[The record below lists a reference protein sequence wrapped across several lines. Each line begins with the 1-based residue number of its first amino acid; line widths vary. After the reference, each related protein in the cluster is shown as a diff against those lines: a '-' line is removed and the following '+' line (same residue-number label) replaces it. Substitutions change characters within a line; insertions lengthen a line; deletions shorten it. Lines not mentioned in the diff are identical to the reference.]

1 MKQFTK
7 RCLAIVL
14 SFAMSF
20 TLLPS
25 AANMVFAEEMI
36 SEEGLQRTES
46 EAADAND
53 NLAGAINSQADAEMI
68 DSQAATETVAASP
81 KAALTPRAAYTFEE
95 ADLEDKTI
103 NDTTGNGYH
112 ATLKG
117 EGAAIADGML
127 TLPGGAAGS
136 KAAYVELPGTIFEGQ
151 DALTINAW
159 VKNLT
164 GVGNY
169 AAMYFGTKTKHVDS
183 SVSNDLPLNYWI
195 FNPMEPDTK
204 KNQFK
209 SVWTN
214 DNNADAPYNTEVG
227 PGKGSAE
234 SVTTDDKWRM
244 YTTVITADS
253 IATYYDGEFVNS
265 VEKTKTTT
273 DFGTGLVAYIGR
285 SAYNDKF
292 FKGGVH
298 SVSIYNSELSANDIT
313 QLYQDTKLDVALRS
327 VNIVGENS
335 LFAGKTLQLS
345 ATLVPDYASVE
356 DASVTWNSDNPAV
369 ATIDNTGKVTAV
381 SSGDAK
387 ITATI
392 AGVVS
397 APFTIHVIEETTSLA
412 PNKKYL
418 TVYTT
423 TKKFYTDGAWNIDQ
437 ETESVYMAVSDDGYT
452 FHVLNNGG
460 GVIFSKN
467 AEGTLKIR
475 NPRVYLDNANA
486 AAPFTVVAQDS
497 KAANGF
503 HVFTSADGVHYYDDT
518 LVPAT
523 ELFSS
528 PLNKNNFE
536 LLLGDE
542 NLLETDSS
550 ISLGN
555 AVELSD
561 AQYKKIVDSLG
572 TVTNTGLESLKG
584 LKITSAQGAQV
595 TTGMLNEM
603 YPSVNATYTDGSSQ
617 NFKIDWTD
625 ALENANLSTAG
636 THTLTGKVV
645 QPQYINNLKEL
656 NGSTLKDD
664 DPANANPNFP
674 DNYDPVT
681 KKVYYDKTKFIEGM
695 ADPNIYW
702 DEQTGYYYMTASYF
716 PEDGDQID
724 TNDKTEQYDRVVM
737 RRGRTLEELQTRKD
751 KQVTVWKVGNQGYD
765 DNGKQV
771 NRGYRFI
778 WAPELH
784 RVGDYWVVYFTESQ
798 SSSNAYGIYSHA
810 LILDG
815 DKDPYETA
823 LTASNQ
829 ASEWKDYKMRKDE
842 SLAAGVTDPFGEVFC
857 LDMTYFKDEKNGQSY
872 VLWAGKPTASFGGDS
887 TDIFIATVDEHEP
900 WKITSA
906 ATRLTCSDYG
916 WERIRY
922 CVNEGP
928 TVLQHDGNIFMCYS
942 AGGTGSE
949 YAIGMCSAKNG
960 ENLLDINN
968 WKKSPYPLLTSRDV
982 HGEEGPGHNS
992 FTVDK
997 DGNNI
1002 FVYHARPT
1010 SHNYQMCGKYNG
1022 QPLSDPCRHARLKRV
1037 HWAADGTPILKMT
1050 YENELLEEYE
1060 TVSLTVNVIADGSG
1074 SDMTDLPKPV
1084 TDITLDKNTIEM
1096 EAGESETLTA
1106 TIAPTDASN
1115 KNLTWSV
1122 VSAGIVEIQ
1131 GSGTSV
1137 TLVGKKAGTT
1147 TVRATAASGVYK
1159 ECEVTV
1165 KGVPVTAME
1174 LDKDS
1179 LTLTAGT
1186 SATLKPIFAPENA
1199 TNKKVT
1205 WTSSAPNIATVKG
1218 GVVTG
1223 RAEGEATI
1231 TATSVDGGFTQ
1242 TCEVL
1247 VEPAVVTDITLS
1259 QTSLTL
1265 AVNEKSALTA
1275 TVNPLGYVSQ
1285 EVSWSS
1291 SDATIASVDE
1301 NGNITAL
1308 KGGPATI
1315 TATSKEDSTVKATCM
1330 VTVIVPVESITL
1342 NKTSLSL
1349 NAGSSETL
1357 TITLNPANATYNV
1370 ATWTSSNSSVATVD
1384 QNGKVTGVKAGN
1396 AVITAT
1402 AGGKSA
1408 TCQITV
1414 TGTQKVSVTGIKLS
1428 GDKKLKI
1435 AAGKKVTLTAT
1446 IQPEN
1451 ATNKNVTWNVSNSKY
1466 AKMTGSG
1473 NKRTIT
1479 LNKKGGGKKVTV
1491 TATAADGSNKKASV
1505 TITIMKGSVK
1515 KISFK
1520 PKSRTLKAGKKVTLK
1535 PTISVNGKKKQTNTK
1550 LSWKSSNTK
1559 YATVNGSGKVTT
1571 KKAGKGKTVT
1581 ITATSTDGTN
1591 KKATVKIK
1599 IK

>member
-25 AANMVFAEEMI
+25 AANMVFAEELI
-36 SEEGLQRTES
+36 TEEGIQRTNS
-46 EAADAND
+46 ETTDAND
-53 NLAGAINSQADAEMI
+53 KLADAETI
-68 DSQAATETVAASP
+68 AASP
-81 KAALTPRAAYTFEE
+81 KSVSTPRAAYAFEE

-151 DALTINAW
+151 DTLTINAW

-164 GVGNY
+164 GSGNY
-169 AAMYFGTKTKHVDS
+169 AAMYFGTKSKHVDS

-204 KNQFK
+204 QDLFK
-209 SVWTN
+209 SAWTN
-214 DNNADAPYNTEVG
+214 GNNEGTPYNTEIG

-234 SVTTDDKWRM
+234 SVKTDDKWRM

-253 IATYYDGEFVNS
+253 IAAYYDGEFVNS
-265 VEKTKTTT
+265 VDKTKTTT

-298 SVSIYNSELSANDIT
+298 SVSIYNSELTADDVA
-313 QLYQDTKLDVALRS
+313 QLYQDTKLDVALRG

-335 LFAGKTLQLS
+335 LFAGETLQLS
-345 ATLVPDYASVE
+345 TALVPDYASVE

-369 ATIDNTGKVTAV
+369 ATIDNTGKVTAI
-381 SSGDAK
+381 SSGDTK

-397 APFTIHVIEETTSLA
+397 APFTVHVIEETTSLA

-467 AEGTLKIR
+467 VDGTLKIR

-497 KAANGF
+497 DESKGF
-503 HVFTSADGVHYYDDT
+503 HVFTSTDGVHYYDDT

-528 PLNKNNFE
+528 PLNKDSFE
-536 LLLGDE
+536 LMLNDE

-550 ISLGN
+550 ITLGN

-561 AQYKKIVDSLG
+561 EQYKKIVDSLG
-572 TVTNTGLESLKG
+572 TVTNTGLEPLKG
-584 LKITSAQGAQV
+584 LKITSAQGAEI

-656 NGSTLKDD
+656 NGSSLKDD
-664 DPANANPNFP
+664 DPSNVNPDCP
-674 DNYDPVT
+674 DNYDPAT
-681 KKVYYDKTKFIEGM
+681 KTVYYDKTKFIEGM

-724 TNDKTEQYDRVVM
+724 ANDKNDQYDRVVM
-737 RRGRTLEELQTRKD
+737 RRGRTLEELQTRKG
-751 KQVTVWKVGNQGYD
+751 KQVTIWKAGNQGYD

-771 NRGYRFI
+771 SKGYRYI

-784 RVGDYWVVYFTESQ
+784 RVGDYWVVYFTESH
-798 SSSNAYGIYSHA
+798 SSNAYNIYCHA
-810 LILDG
+810 LVLDG

-829 ASEWKDYKMRKDE
+829 VSEWKDYKMRKDE
-842 SLAAGVTDPFGEVFC
+842 SLAADVTDPFGMSFC
-857 LDMTYFKDEKNGQSY
+857 LDMTYFKDEANGQSY
-872 VLWAGKPTASFGGDS
+872 VLWPGKPTASFGGSS

-916 WERIRY
+916 WERIRH

-982 HGEEGPGHNS
+982 NGEEGPGHNS

-1022 QPLSDPCRHARLKRV
+1022 DPLKDPCRHARLKRV

-1050 YENELLEEYE
+1050 YENELLEDYE
-1060 TVSLTVNVIADGSG
+1060 TVSLTVNVVANGTG

-1084 TDITLDKNTIEM
+1084 TDITLDKNTIKM

-1106 TIAPTDASN
+1106 TIAPADASN

-1131 GSGTSV
+1131 GEGTSV
-1137 TLVGKKAGTT
+1137 TLVGKKEGTT

-1165 KGVPVTAME
+1165 TDVPVTGME
-1174 LDKDS
+1174 LDTDT

-1186 SATLKPIFAPENA
+1186 TATLKPIFTPANA
-1199 TNKKVT
+1199 TNRKVV
-1205 WTSSAPNIATVKG
+1205 WTSSNATVATVKG

-1231 TATSVDGGFTQ
+1231 TATSVDGEFTQ

-1247 VEPAVVTDITLS
+1247 VEPAVVTGITLN

-1265 AVNEKSALTA
+1265 TVNEKATLNA

-1285 EVSWSS
+1285 EVTWSS

-1308 KGGPATI
+1308 KGGTATI
-1315 TATSKEDSTVKATCM
+1315 TATSKEDSTVKATC
-1330 VTVIVPVESITL
+1330 TVRVQVPVQGITL
-1342 NKTSLSL
+1342 DKTSLSL
-1349 NAGSSETL
+1349 DAGSSATL
-1357 TITLNPANATYNV
+1357 TATINPPNATDKTV
-1370 ATWTSSNSSVATVD
+1370 TWTSSNVSVASVK
-1384 QNGKVTGVKAGN
+1384 NGVVTAAKAGN
-1396 AVITAT
+1396 AVITAK
-1402 AGGKSA
+1402 AGGKIA
-1408 TCQITV
+1408 TCNVTV
-1414 TGTQKVSVTGIKLS
+1414 TAARKATGIKLS

-1435 AAGKKVTLTAT
+1435 AAGKKVVLTAT
-1446 IQPEN
+1446 VSPAN
-1451 ATNKNVTWNVSNSKY
+1451 ASNKNVTWIVSNKKY

-1473 NKRTIT
+1473 NKRTII
-1479 LNKKGGGKKVTV
+1479 LDKKGAGKKVTV
-1491 TATAADGSNKKASV
+1491 TATTADGSNKKASV

-1515 KISFK
+1515 KITFK
-1520 PKSRTLKAGKKVTLK
+1520 PKSKTLKAGKKVTLK
-1535 PTISVNGKKKQTNTK
+1535 PDIKTNGKKKQTNTK

-1559 YATVNGSGKVTT
+1559 YATVSSSGKVTA

-1591 KKATVKIK
+1591 KKAKMKIK